1 VGSYRTYFDV
11 GGNDTIDL
19 VNYASGA
26 YLHMGTSI
34 VSAPH
39 LVGVSMSSVDANTMK
54 SAAGDPASLRWF
66 YGEFENASGSAASDD
81 IVGNS
86 LNNIINGLGGGD
98 TISAGAGNDTIDGGT
113 GIDIALFSSGRA
125 NYTLTH
131 AGSSY
136 TVKALAATDGTDTLQ
151 GVERL
156 RFTDGGIA
164 LDLGATQSSGQTV
177 MLLGAVLPGRQVFD
191 LSKQGLLGAVIG
203 LFDQGYS
210 LQTLAGAI
218 MRLPIWD
225 TLTGEPKPTH
235 ADMATYLLTNVNG
248 LAPDATTLADAVAA
262 LDSETSFATQGNFL
276 WQLAES
282 ATNQTRVDLLGL
294 ATTGLAYSA

>member
-1 VGSYRTYFDV
+1 
-11 GGNDTIDL
+11 
-19 VNYASGA
+19 
-26 YLHMGTSI
+26 
-34 VSAPH
+34 
-39 LVGVSMSSVDANTMK
+39 
-54 SAAGDPASLRWF
+54 
-66 YGEFENASGSAASDD
+66 
-81 IVGNS
+81 
-86 LNNIINGLGGGD
+86 
-98 TISAGAGNDTIDGGT
+98 
-113 GIDIALFSSGRA
+113 
-125 NYTLTH
+125 
-131 AGSSY
+131 
-136 TVKALAATDGTDTLQ
+136 
-151 GVERL
+151 VERL

-191 LSKQGLLGAVIG
+191 VSKQGLLGAVIG

-248 LAPDATTLADAVAA
+248 LAPDATTLADAVSA